1 MVAIRTT
8 FVAETSLLLSAIVRF
23 ESEAQW
29 VQTNGLCHQANHP
42 VPLSGFDTTGIRR
55 RCMMKS
61 VICVLLIFF
70 TATTSFPQSGWISQ
84 PSGVTSGLN
93 GISFTDSRTGTAVGN
108 ADVILRTTDGGST
121 WARQS
126 IADSY
131 GTGDLHA
138 VSFSNNNTG
147 IAVGTVFSTAPGYPT
162 YLGTW
167 SMTTNGGSNWS
178 FGGGGMGILDGIF
191 CISANVK
198 IFVGN
203 RGVIGRTTDG
213 GSSWYAVYPY
223 VTTAN
228 LKGITFADV
237 NKGTVVGD
245 SGTIFRTTDGGTT
258 WIRQLSGTSNAL
270 KGVSFIDANIGI
282 AVGDSGT
289 ILHTTDGGAT
299 WTSQSSGTL
308 VTLRGVSSTDVNTGI
323 AVGDSGTILRTT
335 NGGAAWMIQMSGTT
349 NRLMGISFIDVDT
362 GTVVGD
368 GGTILHTST
377 GGTAGVK
384 DDPGYTTHIPD
395 KCALKQNYP
404 NPFNPSTNILFHVQ
418 SKTFVS
424 LKVFD
429 LLGREIATLVSG
441 ELSAG
446 DHIQP
451 WNAANISSGVYFYR
465 LQAGAFIETKRLIVL
480 R

>member
-289 ILHTTDGGAT
+289 IL
-299 WTSQSSGTL
+299 
-308 VTLRGVSSTDVNTGI
+308 
-323 AVGDSGTILRTT
+323 RTT

>member
-1 MVAIRTT
+1 MRYPAMFILFERFLAAT
-8 FVAETSLLLSAIVRF
+8 LSF
-23 ESEAQW
+23 S
-29 VQTNGLCHQANHP
+29 
-42 VPLSGFDTTGIRR
+42 
-55 RCMMKS
+55 
-61 VICVLLIFF
+61 
-70 TATTSFPQSGWISQ
+70 QSGWISQ
-84 PSGVTSGLN
+84 PSGVTNGLN
-93 GISFTDSRTGTAVGN
+93 GVSFTDSRTGTAVGN
-108 ADVILRTTDGGST
+108 ADVTLRTTDGGST

-126 IADSY
+126 IADRY

-147 IAVGTVFSTAPGYPT
+147 IAVGTVFSTLPGYPT

-167 SMTTNGGSNWS
+167 CVTTNGGSNWS
-178 FGGGGMGILDGIF
+178 FGGGETGILDGIS

-213 GSSWYAVYPY
+213 GSSWYAVDPY

-270 KGVSFIDANIGI
+270 RGVSFIDANIGI

-289 ILHTTDGGAT
+289 IL
-299 WTSQSSGTL
+299 
-308 VTLRGVSSTDVNTGI
+308 
-323 AVGDSGTILRTT
+323 RTT
-335 NGGAAWMIQMSGTT
+335 NGGAAWTTQMSGTT
-349 NRLMGISFIDVDT
+349 HRLMGISFIDANT
-362 GTVVGD
+362 GTGVGD

-377 GGTAGVK
+377 GGIAGVK
-384 DDPGYTTHIPD
+384 DDPGFTTHIPD

-404 NPFNPSTNILFHVQ
+404 NPFNPSTNIPFHVQ

-429 LLGREIATLVSG
+429 LLGREIDGMFKT
-441 ELSAG
+441 E
-446 DHIQP
+446 
-451 WNAANISSGVYFYR
+451 
-465 LQAGAFIETKRLIVL
+465 
-480 R
+480 